1 MNELLETMI
10 YFGLQ
15 LFADGGAGGDGTGA
29 AGSDAGSQGGQ
40 QPGTE
45 ANGQQSAQQEPTFD
59 ELIKGKYKADYD
71 ARVQKTI
78 QARMRGAKA
87 NEERLSKTEPLL
99 QMLGQKYSV
108 DPGDVDGLMAALDN
122 DEQMWQAEAADK
134 GMSVENL
141 KALRTAE
148 RENAM
153 LKRQQELNQREA
165 AARETYTK
173 WVAQA
178 EQAKQKFPGLD
189 LESCLEDAQFVSMLQ
204 SGVDVESA
212 YWARYHDDIMQAG
225 MEKATTEA
233 QKKLSASVASGSRRP
248 TESGVGNGPTVSQ
261 KVDVS
266 NMSRSEFTAYMDRI
280 MRGERIS
287 FG

>member
-1 MNELLETMI
+1 MKL
-10 YFGLQ
+10 FGKIIRLKCLQ
-15 LFADGGAGGDGTGA
+15 LFAEGAGAGTGEG
-29 AGSDAGSQGGQ
+29 GSDAGSQTGAQ
-40 QPGTE
+40 APAAE
-45 ANGQQSAQQEPTFD
+45 APTAEPTFD

-87 NEERLSKTEPLL
+87 NEERLAKTEPLL

-108 DPGDVDGLMAALDN
+108 DAGDVDALMAALDN

-173 WVAQA
+173 WATQA
-178 EQAKQKFPGLD
+178 EQARAKFPGLD

-248 TESGVGNGPTVSQ
+248 AESGVGNGPTVSQ

>member
-45 ANGQQSAQQEPTFD
+45 ANGQQSAPQEPTFD

-87 NEERLSKTEPLL
+87 NEERLAKTEPLL

-212 YWARYHDDIMQAG
+212 YWARYHADMMQAG
-225 MEKATTEA
+225 MATATTEA
-233 QKKLSASVASGSRRP
+233 QKKLSASVASESRRP

>member
-40 QPGTE
+40 NPGTE
-45 ANGQQSAQQEPTFD
+45 ANGQQSAPQEPTFD

-87 NEERLSKTEPLL
+87 NEERLAKTEPLL

-165 AARETYTK
+165 AARETYTR
-173 WVAQA
+173 WATQA

-189 LESCLEDAQFVSMLQ
+189 LESCLEDPQFVSMLQ

>member
-1 MNELLETMI
+1 MNVLEKI
-10 YFGLQ
+10 IRLKGLQ
-15 LFADGGAGGDGTGA
+15 LFAEGAGAGTGDG
-29 AGSDAGSQGGQ
+29 GSDAGSQGSQ
-40 QPGTE
+40 QAAAPE
-45 ANGQQSAQQEPTFD
+45 AGQSAEPTFD

-87 NEERLSKTEPLL
+87 NEERLAKAEPLL
-99 QMLGQKYSV
+99 QMLGQRYKV
-108 DPGDVDGLMAALDN
+108 DAGDLDALMSALDN
-122 DEQMWQAEAADK
+122 DEQMWQAEAAEK
-134 GMSVENL
+134 GMSAESL

-173 WVAQA
+173 WATQA
-178 EQAKQKFPGLD
+178 EQAKAKFPGLD

-225 MEKATTEA
+225 MEKATAEA

-248 TESGVGNGPTVSQ
+248 AESGVGNGPTVSQ

>member
-1 MNELLETMI
+1 MKL
-10 YFGLQ
+10 FGKIIRLKELQ
-15 LFADGGAGGDGTGA
+15 LFAEGAGAGTGEG
-29 AGSDAGSQGGQ
+29 GSDAGSQGGQ
-40 QPGTE
+40 QAAAPE
-45 ANGQQSAQQEPTFD
+45 AGHSAEPTFD

-87 NEERLSKTEPLL
+87 NEERLAKAEPLL
-99 QMLGQKYSV
+99 QMLGQKYKV
-108 DPGDVDGLMAALDN
+108 DSGDLDALMNALDN
-122 DEQMWQAEAADK
+122 DEQMWQAEAAEK
-134 GMSVENL
+134 GMSAESL

-153 LKRQQELNQREA
+153 LKQQQALSQREA
-165 AARETYTK
+165 AARETYSK
-173 WVAQA
+173 WLTQA
-178 EQAKQKFPGLD
+178 EQAKAKFPGLD

-212 YWARYHDDIMQAG
+212 YWARFHDDIMQAG
-225 MEKATTEA
+225 MEKATAEA
-233 QKKLSASVASGSRRP
+233 QKKLSASVAAGSRRP
-248 TESGVGNGPTVSQ
+248 AESGVGNNPTVNQ
-261 KVDVS
+261 KVDVN

>member
-45 ANGQQSAQQEPTFD
+45 ANGQQSAPQEPTFD

-87 NEERLSKTEPLL
+87 NEERLAKTEPLL

-266 NMSRSEFTAYMDRI
+266 NMSRSECTAYMDRI

>member
-29 AGSDAGSQGGQ
+29 AGSDAGSQGSQ

-45 ANGQQSAQQEPTFD
+45 ANGQQSVPQEPTFD

-71 ARVQKTI
+71 ARIQKTI

-87 NEERLSKTEPLL
+87 NEERLAKTEPLL

-108 DPGDVDGLMAALDN
+108 DAGDVDGLMAALDN

-134 GMSVENL
+134 GMSVEQL
-141 KALRTAE
+141 KHIRTME

-153 LKRQQELNQREA
+153 FRKQEELNKRDA
-165 AARETYTK
+165 AARETYMK
-173 WVAQA
+173 WAAQA

>member
-45 ANGQQSAQQEPTFD
+45 ANGQQSEPQEPTFD

-87 NEERLSKTEPLL
+87 NEERLAKTEPLL

-134 GMSVENL
+134 GMSVEYL

>member
-40 QPGTE
+40 NPGTE
-45 ANGQQSAQQEPTFD
+45 ANGQQSAPQEPTFD

-87 NEERLSKTEPLL
+87 NEERLAKTEPLL

>member
-1 MNELLETMI
+1 MKL
-10 YFGLQ
+10 FGKIIRLKELQ
-15 LFADGGAGGDGTGA
+15 LFAEGAGAGTGEG
-29 AGSDAGSQGGQ
+29 GSDAGSQTGAQ
-40 QPGTE
+40 AAAAE
-45 ANGQQSAQQEPTFD
+45 APTAEPTFD

-87 NEERLSKTEPLL
+87 NEERLAKTEPLL

-108 DPGDVDGLMAALDN
+108 DAGDVDGLMAALDN

-173 WVAQA
+173 WATQA

-189 LESCLEDAQFVSMLQ
+189 LESCLEDPQFVSMLQ

-212 YWARYHDDIMQAG
+212 YWARFHDDIMQAG

-248 TESGVGNGPTVSQ
+248 AESGVGNGPTVSQ

-266 NMSRSEFTAYMDRI
+266 QMSRSEFTAYMDRI

>member
-29 AGSDAGSQGGQ
+29 AGSDAGSQEGQ

-45 ANGQQSAQQEPTFD
+45 ANGQQSAPQEPTFD

-87 NEERLSKTEPLL
+87 NEERLAKTEPLL

>member
-1 MNELLETMI
+1 MKL
-10 YFGLQ
+10 FGKIIRLKELQ
-15 LFADGGAGGDGTGA
+15 LFAEGAGAGTGEG
-29 AGSDAGSQGGQ
+29 GSDAGSQAGAQ
-40 QPGTE
+40 AAAAE
-45 ANGQQSAQQEPTFD
+45 APTAEPTFD

-87 NEERLSKTEPLL
+87 NEERLAKAEPLL
-99 QMLGQKYSV
+99 QMLGQKYKV
-108 DPGDVDGLMAALDN
+108 DSGDLDALMNALDN
-122 DEQMWQAEAADK
+122 DEQMWQAEAAEK
-134 GMSVENL
+134 GMSAESL

-153 LKRQQELNQREA
+153 LKQQQALSQKEA
-165 AARETYTK
+165 AARETYSK
-173 WVAQA
+173 WLTQA
-178 EQAKQKFPGLD
+178 EQAKAKFPGLD
-189 LESCLEDAQFVSMLQ
+189 LESCLEDAQFVSTLQ

-212 YWARYHDDIMQAG
+212 YWARFHDDIMQAC
-225 MEKATTEA
+225 MEKATAEA
-233 QKKLSASVASGSRRP
+233 QKKLSASVAAGSRRP
-248 TESGVGNGPTVSQ
+248 AESGVGNNPTVNQ

>member
-1 MNELLETMI
+1 MNVLEKI
-10 YFGLQ
+10 IRLKSLQ
-15 LFADGGAGGDGTGA
+15 LFAEGGAAGTGEG
-29 AGSDAGSQGGQ
+29 GSDAGSQGSQ
-40 QPGTE
+40 QAAAPE
-45 ANGQQSAQQEPTFD
+45 AGQSAEPTFD

-87 NEERLSKTEPLL
+87 NEERLAKTEPLL

-108 DPGDVDGLMAALDN
+108 DAGDVDGLMAALDN

-141 KALRTAE
+141 KALRIAE

-153 LKRQQELNQREA
+153 LKRQQELSQREA
-165 AARETYTK
+165 AARETYSK
-173 WVAQA
+173 WLTQA
-178 EQAKQKFPGLD
+178 EQAKEKFPGLE
-189 LESCLEDAQFVSMLQ
+189 LETCLEDPQFVSMLQ

-212 YWARYHDDIMQAG
+212 YWARFHDDIMQAG
-225 MEKATTEA
+225 MEKATAEA
-233 QKKLSASVASGSRRP
+233 QKKLSASMAAGSRRP
-248 TESGVGNGPTVSQ
+248 AESGVGNNPTVNQ

>member
-45 ANGQQSAQQEPTFD
+45 ANGQQSAPQEPTFD

-87 NEERLSKTEPLL
+87 NEERLAKTEPLL